1 MSTKTY
7 TSLILGSLMCSTANA
22 NNVYIAVDSYDYEF
36 RLGSILLDLKPIG
49 IAVGGNYY
57 LNDNTYIQYELGT
70 WSDDPSLG
78 NQNRIGAGPSLQ
90 GASDFDSGL
99 FNLGLG
105 RSFNNWDVSFSYT
118 NIEDDLGLEFGRDL
132 ELSSQADIDS
142 QSFRLLA
149 RNNKEIGLWTRK
161 LAFGVQYDNVES
173 NAFIAEARQS
183 ILQESNTSYAF
194 ASFGGDYYI
203 PAKSNSGWFLG
214 SSISWYQE
222 LSSTDRLTELNQ
234 VSQENQGE
242 FLPIPTLGNRAAGA
256 FANGGAGV
264 NRTFGN
270 SFGLLDLYVTYQ
282 LSPSWSLD
290 LISGDTDG

>member
-1 MSTKTY
+1 MSIKTY

-36 RLGSILLDLKPIG
+36 RLGSVLLDLKPIG

-70 WSDDPSLG
+70 WSDE
-78 NQNRIGAGPSLQ
+78 
-90 GASDFDSGL
+90 

-118 NIEDDLGLEFGRDL
+118 NIEDDLGLMFGRDL

-142 QSFRLLA
+142 QSFRFLA
-149 RNNKEIGLWTRK
+149 RHNKEIGLWTRK

-173 NAFIAEARQS
+173 NAFIAETRQS

-194 ASFGGDYYI
+194 ASFGGDYYLY
-203 PAKSNSGWFLG
+203 WH
-214 SSISWYQE
+214 SITA
-222 LSSTDRLTELNQ
+222 LQ
-234 VSQENQGE
+234 VV
-242 FLPIPTLGNRAAGA
+242 F
-256 FANGGAGV
+256 
-264 NRTFGN
+264 
-270 SFGLLDLYVTYQ
+270 
-282 LSPSWSLD
+282 
-290 LISGDTDG
+290 